1 MRTRQPAWPEATQD
15 TATEAPDLDGAIR
28 NYVLAYA
35 PWPGR
40 PQAARRLG
48 VSRHTLRRCPERGH
62 PGHSLLGMVT
72 KAVVYAPD
80 TMAAA
85 ARAMTASRQI
95 R

>member
-1 MRTRQPAWPEATQD
+1 MQTKQPTLPEAPQD

-40 PQAARRLG
+40 PQAARPLG
-48 VSRHTLRRCPERGH
+48 VSRHTLRRFLEQGH
-62 PGHSLLGMVT
+62 LGHSLLGAVT
-72 KAVVYAPD
+72 KAVAAPD
-80 TMAAA
+80 TVVAA

>member
-1 MRTRQPAWPEATQD
+1 MQTRQPALPEAPQD

-35 PWPGR
+35 PWPGS

-48 VSRHTLRRCPERGH
+48 VSRPTLRRFLEQGH
-62 PGHSLLGMVT
+62 LGHSLLGAVT
-72 KAVVYAPD
+72 KAVVDAPD
-80 TMAAA
+80 TVVAA